1 MGAEEEIGDFG
12 MTTFDDRESA
22 YENKF
27 AHDEEL
33 NFKAEA
39 RCNKLLA
46 LWAAEKLG
54 KSDDEINAYVAEVI
68 KADFEEAGHEDVVRK
83 VAADLGGASS
93 EEDVRVKRIELLA
106 TAREQVIS
114 EA

>member
-1 MGAEEEIGDFG
+1 
-12 MTTFDDRESA
+12 MTTFDDRENA

-27 AHDEEL
+27 AHDQEL

-54 KSDDEINAYVAEVI
+54 KSGNEVDAYVAEVI

-83 VAADLGGASS
+83 VAGDLGDASNAD
-93 EEDVRVKRIELLA
+93 EVRAKRAELLF
-106 TAREQVIS
+106 TAREQVLS
-114 EA
+114 ETS